1 MIEVERNGVCDDKN
15 IGCSSGLHAGSVQYA
30 TDFGAGGKV
39 VLVEINPADVVSVPE
54 DCNCQKL
61 RACKYKVVG
70 EYEIPLNDHYHNGYS
85 KEDWNNNYN
94 EDVGDDYND
103 HTETDTE
110 TYDGSNVYPKSF
122 IDSQTIKTETEE
134 IESVFDSLFQ
144 DKVAEKTP
152 EPKHVA
158 NPAQNIADA
167 ATKLR
172 EFAASIGKV
181 VEKATEP
188 KPVELTEEQKLK
200 NALQQLTETLKNRL
214 KSL

>member
-1 MIEVERNGVCDDKN
+1 M
-15 IGCSSGLHAGSVQYA
+15 
-30 TDFGAGGKV
+30 
-39 VLVEINPADVVSVPE
+39 
-54 DCNCQKL
+54 
-61 RACKYKVVG
+61 
-70 EYEIPLNDHYHNGYS
+70 
-85 KEDWNNNYN
+85 
-94 EDVGDDYND
+94 
-103 HTETDTE
+103 
-110 TYDGSNVYPKSF
+110 
-122 IDSQTIKTETEE
+122 
-134 IESVFDSLFQ
+134 FQ